1 MRRLTI
7 IVVTAL
13 VLATIAAGSVMAD
26 SGKTVR
32 TVGRGQIFKPN
43 QLIAVVLRFT
53 PEATTVNAGQ
63 RIRFVDDDQDT
74 DEPHTATIV
83 DRADLPTSF
92 AEGDACFAET
102 GPCGQA
108 GAAHDPDGD
117 QQPPFNLVV
126 NKGRPGL
133 DTAGDSLLF
142 GGGLDNQSISARVT
156 AAPGTTLYYLC
167 ALHPW
172 MQGKITVR

>member
-7 IVVTAL
+7 MVAAAL
-13 VLATIAAGSVMAD
+13 VLTTIAAGSVMAD
-26 SGKTVR
+26 SVTTVR
-32 TVGRGQIFKPN
+32 TLGRGVIFKPN
-43 QLIAVVLRFT
+43 QLIAAVFRFT
-53 PEATTVNAGQ
+53 PERTTVDAGQ
-63 RIRFVDDDQDT
+63 RIRFVDDDQDH

-83 DRADLPTSF
+83 DKADLPTSF

-102 GPCGQA
+102 APCGQA
-108 GAAHDPDGD
+108 LAAHDPDGD

-126 NKGRPGL
+126 NKGKPGL

-142 GGGLDNQSISARVT
+142 GGDLDNQSISAQVT

>member
-1 MRRLTI
+1 MRRGI
-7 IVVTAL
+7 IMVVTAL
-13 VLATIAAGSVMAD
+13 VLTTIAAGSVMAD
-26 SGKTVR
+26 SGTTVR
-32 TVGRGQIFKPN
+32 TVGRGQVFKPN
-43 QLIAVVLRFT
+43 QLIAYVLRFT
-53 PEATTVNAGQ
+53 PEATTVDAGQ
-63 RIRFVDDDQDT
+63 RIRFVDRDQDN

-83 DRADLPTSF
+83 NKADLPTSF

-102 GPCGQA
+102 APCGQA
-108 GAAHDPDGD
+108 LAAHDPDGD

-126 NKGRPGL
+126 NNGRPGL
-133 DTAGDSLLF
+133 DRPGDSLLF

-172 MQGKITVR
+172 MQGKIKVR

>member
-1 MRRLTI
+1 MRRLI
-7 IVVTAL
+7 IMVATAL
-13 VLATIAAGSVMAD
+13 VLTTVAAGSVMAD
-26 SGKTVR
+26 SEKTVR
-32 TVGRGQIFKPN
+32 TLGRGIIFKPN
-43 QLIAVVLRFT
+43 QLIAAVFRFT
-53 PEATTVNAGQ
+53 PERTTVTTGQ
-63 RIRFVDDDQDT
+63 RIRFVDADQDNN
-74 DEPHTATIV
+74 EPHTVTIV
-83 DRADLPTSF
+83 DQADLLTSF

-102 GPCGQA
+102 APCGQA
-108 GAAHDPDGD
+108 LAAHDPDGD

-133 DTAGDSLLF
+133 DRPGDSLLF

-172 MQGKITVR
+172 MQGRITVR